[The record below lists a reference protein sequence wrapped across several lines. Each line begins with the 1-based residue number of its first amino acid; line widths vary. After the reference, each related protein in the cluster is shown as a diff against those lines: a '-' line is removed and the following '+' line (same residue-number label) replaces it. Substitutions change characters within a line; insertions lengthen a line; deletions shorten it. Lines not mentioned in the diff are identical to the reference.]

1 MDGPSK
7 MFAGWAEGRRRRM
20 LIDQP
25 CLDEQSSEVCM
36 SSDSGEGLSSEQ
48 RHLER
53 FQQMHGRSGTA
64 DERAAI
70 RLVSLLVLRRLI
82 SRRLWKNACVC
93 GGLLLLPL
101 ALLPLVTTSPRSPK
115 VATLLI
121 PGDRLQLSQKV
132 PGTVCSAPA
141 ILDDDRS
148 RRVTWVGADTI
159 SGDRVPGTAVAGGL
173 GAVIG
178 NTVPGTSEPG
188 ISVPGTNADIGSED
202 VSVPGTD
209 WDTGLGSLR
218 ESGSPRQRLL
228 RVLVSFE
235 LCFAAQ
241 LCFLIAVARSCSTV
255 DFRGDYRVWKWL
267 SAQLFAVGFF
277 FSSSL
282 VPDIEQLIM
291 LPTGVGGSAPAA
303 SRHALWVVPA
313 SAVFLC
319 TLFKISKD
327 MRRFRTSQILLT
339 IGLGLGLV
347 LAVSPLRGNVQ
358 TESDFIAVLQLLTS
372 GLILSGCLLHTWFVL
387 YRNSDPP
394 QRSQSL
400 QFCDVA
406 DSVRSPGASGG
417 EELEAATTAA

>member
-20 LIDQP
+20 LVDQP
-25 CLDEQSSEVCM
+25 CLDEQSSEVCI
-36 SSDSGEGLSSEQ
+36 SSDSGEGLSFEQ

-53 FQQMHGRSGTA
+53 VQQMHACSGTE

-70 RLVSLLVLRRLI
+70 RLVSLFVLRRLI

-101 ALLPLVTTSPRSPK
+101 ALLPSVPTSPRSPK

-121 PGDRLQLSQKV
+121 AGDGLQLSQKV
-132 PGTVCSAPA
+132 PGTVYSAPA

-178 NTVPGTSEPG
+178 HTVPGTSEPG

-202 VSVPGTD
+202 VSVPGTG

-218 ESGSPRQRLL
+218 ESGSPLQRLL

-327 MRRFRTSQILLT
+327 MQRFRTSQILLT

-347 LAVSPLRGNVQ
+347 LAVLPLRGNVQ
-358 TESDFIAVLQLLTS
+358 AESDFVAVLQLLTS